1 LRRAADPPIFR
12 TRRPAG
18 FLTEGPRR
26 IRRRSAPGDR
36 PIGRNDHGK
45 GIDVTDATGLPV
57 PSLLRGLALLA
68 GLVHAATASPLTAQA
83 PDTADR
89 DPEARACDDRMIAL
103 VTGSTDGLGR
113 EVALRLAAGGA
124 HVIVHG
130 RNRERGMAVVREIEA
145 GGSGSAAFH
154 AADLASLAGVRALGD
169 TILREYQRLDVLVN
183 NAGIWLNDGV
193 RRVSADGHEVH
204 FAVNYLSG
212 VLLTRMLLPRI
223 RASAAARIVNVSS
236 AAQTPLDF
244 EDVML
249 ERGYT
254 PGRAYAQSK
263 LAQILFTFDLA
274 RELEGSGV
282 RVNALHPATLM
293 ATTLVREAG
302 FPARSTVEEGADAV
316 MNLITST
323 AVGSGGYYD
332 GVRPA
337 RADPQA
343 YDAADR
349 ERLRRLTERLLDSVD

>member
-1 LRRAADPPIFR
+1 
-12 TRRPAG
+12 
-18 FLTEGPRR
+18 
-26 IRRRSAPGDR
+26 
-36 PIGRNDHGK
+36 
-45 GIDVTDATGLPV
+45 
-57 PSLLRGLALLA
+57 
-68 GLVHAATASPLTAQA
+68 
-83 PDTADR
+83 
-89 DPEARACDDRMIAL
+89 
-103 VTGSTDGLGR
+103 
-113 EVALRLAAGGA
+113 
-124 HVIVHG
+124 
-130 RNRERGMAVVREIEA
+130 
-145 GGSGSAAFH
+145 
-154 AADLASLAGVRALGD
+154 
-169 TILREYQRLDVLVN
+169 
-183 NAGIWLNDGV
+183 
-193 RRVSADGHEVH
+193 VH